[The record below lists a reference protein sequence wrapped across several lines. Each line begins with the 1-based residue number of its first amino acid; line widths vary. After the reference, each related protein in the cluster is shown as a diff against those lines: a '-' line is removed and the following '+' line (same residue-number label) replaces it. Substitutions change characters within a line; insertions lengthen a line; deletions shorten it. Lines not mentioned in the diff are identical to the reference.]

1 MTNALNSFLTVR
13 PSLVAMA
20 LALALFIVSPLINVG
35 PVNIASFLLLTTS
48 VLYCAKNPSCIWSF
62 WRTQKQLLVLIGLL
76 LIAFS
81 ASNFLNH
88 VTSPF
93 AAVFAQGRWLILLIV
108 SAPAVAW
115 GIDFASGRMLF
126 RVVVLVLL
134 VFIYLYVYDAILFL
148 GFDSGGLLHV
158 VGAERGDQNRPSW
171 VFNPHPF
178 SRTLIAALLVLVGVI
193 TVTAQAR
200 QRVAYILGI
209 LGLSVMLVLGA
220 VRTAFIALVAVGLMS
235 LAVYG
240 GRRAALV
247 LIGGVLLAAL
257 GLEFRERLFQESLED
272 ESLSIRLVLIQDG
285 IQALLEKPWF
295 GGGYQAARDILW
307 STELDKFLQLQT
319 LGTTN
324 THVQWLEMCV
334 SYGVVGGAIFI
345 ALWLYSGWW
354 VFTTHRQVAAGF
366 KVFSALLFLNLV
378 SLTVA
383 GFSTVDRETE
393 WALWTVTLL
402 GTAWLHAQQMESR
415 R

>member
-1 MTNALNSFLTVR
+1 MTNALNLFLTVR
-13 PSLVAMA
+13 PSLVAM
-20 LALALFIVSPLINVG
+20 ALALFIVSPLINVG

-108 SAPAVAW
+108 SAPAVAR

-366 KVFSALLFLNLV
+366 KVFSALLFLNWV

-383 GFSTVDRETE
+383 GFSTVYRETE

>member
-1 MTNALNSFLTVR
+1 MTNALNLFLTVR
-13 PSLVAMA
+13 PKLVAM
-20 LALALFIVSPLINVG
+20 ALALFIVSPLINVG

-108 SAPAVAW
+108 SAPAVAR

-366 KVFSALLFLNLV
+366 KVFSALLFLNWV

-383 GFSTVDRETE
+383 GFSTVYRETE

>member
-13 PSLVAMA
+13 PSLVAM
-20 LALALFIVSPLINVG
+20 ALALFIVSPLINVG

-108 SAPAVAW
+108 SAPAVAR

-193 TVTAQAR
+193 TVTAEAR

-354 VFTTHRQVAAGF
+354 VFITHRQVAAGF
-366 KVFSALLFLNLV
+366 KVFSALLFLNWV

-383 GFSTVDRETE
+383 GFSTVYRETE

>member
-1 MTNALNSFLTVR
+1 MTNALNLFLTVR
-13 PSLVAMA
+13 PSLVAM
-20 LALALFIVSPLINVG
+20 ALALFIVSPLINVG

-108 SAPAVAW
+108 SAPAVAR
-115 GIDFASGRMLF
+115 GIDFASGRILF

-366 KVFSALLFLNLV
+366 KVFSALLFLNWV

-383 GFSTVDRETE
+383 GFSTVYRETE

>member
-1 MTNALNSFLTVR
+1 MTNALNLFLTVR
-13 PSLVAMA
+13 PSLVAM
-20 LALALFIVSPLINVG
+20 ALALFIVSPLINVG

-108 SAPAVAW
+108 SAPAVAR

-366 KVFSALLFLNLV
+366 KVFSALLFLNWV

-383 GFSTVDRETE
+383 GFSTVYRETE
-393 WALWTVTLL
+393 WALWTVTLI

>member
-13 PSLVAMA
+13 PSLVAM
-20 LALALFIVSPLINVG
+20 ALALFIVSPLINVG

-193 TVTAQAR
+193 TVTAEAR

-366 KVFSALLFLNLV
+366 KVFSALLFLNWV

-383 GFSTVDRETE
+383 GFSTVYRETE

>member
-1 MTNALNSFLTVR
+1 MTNALNLFLTVR
-13 PSLVAMA
+13 PSLVAM
-20 LALALFIVSPLINVG
+20 ALALFIVSPLINVG

-108 SAPAVAW
+108 SAPAVAR
-115 GIDFASGRMLF
+115 GIDFASGRILF

-366 KVFSALLFLNLV
+366 KVFSALLFLNWV

-383 GFSTVDRETE
+383 GFSTVYRETE

-402 GTAWLHAQQMESR
+402 GTAWLHAQQIESR

>member
-1 MTNALNSFLTVR
+1 MTNALNLFLTVR
-13 PSLVAMA
+13 PSLVAM
-20 LALALFIVSPLINVG
+20 ALALFIVSPLINVG

-108 SAPAVAW
+108 SAPAVAR

-193 TVTAQAR
+193 TVTAEAR

-366 KVFSALLFLNLV
+366 KVFSALLFLNWV

-383 GFSTVDRETE
+383 GFSTVYRETE

>member
-1 MTNALNSFLTVR
+1 MTNALNLFLTVR
-13 PSLVAMA
+13 PSLVAM
-20 LALALFIVSPLINVG
+20 ALALFIVSPLINVG

-108 SAPAVAW
+108 SAPAVAR

-366 KVFSALLFLNLV
+366 KVFSALLFLNWV

-383 GFSTVDRETE
+383 GFSTVYRETE

-402 GTAWLHAQQMESR
+402 GTAWLHAQQVESR

>member
-1 MTNALNSFLTVR
+1 MTNALNLFLTVR
-13 PSLVAMA
+13 PSLVAM
-20 LALALFIVSPLINVG
+20 ALALFIVSPLINVG

-108 SAPAVAW
+108 SAPAVAR

-134 VFIYLYVYDAILFL
+134 VFIYLYVYDAIVFL

-366 KVFSALLFLNLV
+366 KVFSALLFLNWV

-383 GFSTVDRETE
+383 GFSTVYRETE

-402 GTAWLHAQQMESR
+402 GTAWLHAQQVESR

>member
-1 MTNALNSFLTVR
+1 MTNALNLFLTVR
-13 PSLVAMA
+13 PSLVAM
-20 LALALFIVSPLINVG
+20 ALALFIVSPLINVG

-108 SAPAVAW
+108 SAPAVAR

-366 KVFSALLFLNLV
+366 KVFSALLFLNWV

-383 GFSTVDRETE
+383 GFSTVYRETE

-402 GTAWLHAQQMESR
+402 GTAWLHAQQIESR